1 MNDKTL
7 DTDLKTA
14 QLEKIKAET
23 RKINA
28 EIKVLTKKNDE
39 IVVEYIRE
47 NLDRFVDMLPY
58 EMADSIYREL
68 WSAHVKE
75 DFEVR
80 IEERFNDY
88 FDITDED
95 INKMV
100 NLYVYDGRY
109 DCEQSYWDNI
119 DNLINQI
126 LREKTAGI

>member
-1 MNDKTL
+1 MNNFDIE
-7 DTDLKTA
+7 LKTA

-28 EIKVLTKKNDE
+28 EIEVLIKKNDE
-39 IVVEYIRE
+39 IVVEYIRD
-47 NLDRFVDMLPY
+47 NLDRFVDILPY
-58 EMADSIYREL
+58 EIADNIYRRV
-68 WSAHVKE
+68 WSEHVKE
-75 DFEVR
+75 DFEAR
-80 IEERFNDY
+80 IEERFNNY

-100 NLYVYDGRY
+100 NLYVYDGQY
-109 DCEQSYWDNI
+109 DCEQSYWDNL

>member
-1 MNDKTL
+1 MNNFDIE
-7 DTDLKTA
+7 LKTA

-28 EIKVLTKKNDE
+28 EIEVLIKKNDE
-39 IVVEYIRE
+39 IVVEYIRD
-47 NLDRFVDMLPY
+47 NLDRFVDILPY
-58 EMADSIYREL
+58 EIADNIYRRV
-68 WSAHVKE
+68 WSEHVKE

-100 NLYVYDGRY
+100 NLYVYDGQY
-109 DCEQSYWDNI
+109 DCEQSYWDNL